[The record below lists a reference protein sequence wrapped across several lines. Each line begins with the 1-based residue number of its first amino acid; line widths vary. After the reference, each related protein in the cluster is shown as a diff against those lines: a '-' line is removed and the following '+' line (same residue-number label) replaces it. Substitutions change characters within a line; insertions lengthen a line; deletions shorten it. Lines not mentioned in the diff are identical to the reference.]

1 MIRLN
6 EDKYLEDYLT
16 KYIKEC
22 YEQNKPM
29 DNVMHEKLKD
39 LYEVQNN
46 LNLSP
51 ILKSE
56 KTFVKET
63 KANYK
68 RKKKVTIKKDI
79 DIINIEVWKEFNI
92 DVSECGGCPE
102 WDKHTNYDEDIYE
115 YENEI
120 CNIF

>member
-1 MIRLN
+1 MG
-6 EDKYLEDYLT
+6 
-16 KYIKEC
+16 
-22 YEQNKPM
+22 
-29 DNVMHEKLKD
+29 DNSLDEKLKD

-56 KTFVKET
+56 KTFVKDRKT
-63 KANYK
+63 NYK

>member
-1 MIRLN
+1 MN
-6 EDKYLEDYLT
+6 SNSLE
-16 KYIKEC
+16 
-22 YEQNKPM
+22 
-29 DNVMHEKLKD
+29 EKLKD
-39 LYEVQNN
+39 LYEINILENN

-51 ILKSE
+51 VLKSE
-56 KTFVKET
+56 KKFVKDT
-63 KANYK
+63 KTNFK

-102 WDKHTNYDEDIYE
+102 WDKHINYDDDIYE

>member
-1 MIRLN
+1 MG
-6 EDKYLEDYLT
+6 
-16 KYIKEC
+16 
-22 YEQNKPM
+22 
-29 DNVMHEKLKD
+29 DNSLDEKLKD

-56 KTFVKET
+56 KTFVKEIKT
-63 KANYK
+63 NYK